1 MFRKKI
7 LTILA
12 VITLL
17 GVCPVRATTWTSGH
31 HEIVDGDVYGE
42 LDIYNDV
49 TLDIFGGDIFP
60 LWAFDNTLTN
70 WYDGTM
76 DYFRA
81 YDSSVVDIYGCNLT
95 QSLWA
100 TEDSTINLR
109 GGSLGRF
116 TSDANGIMNLY
127 AYDVVHHT
135 TGGFWDGGW
144 VEGKYLDSDEYFSF
158 SLKDSDTFSHINIV
172 PEPSTLI
179 LVGIGGLMLR
189 KRN

>member
-1 MFRKKI
+1 MKTK
-7 LTILA
+7 A
-12 VITLL
+12 MVIIIMVLWT
-17 GVCPVRATTWTSGH
+17 GVCPVKAEIWTSGH
-31 HEIVDGDVYGE
+31 YEINDGDSYWE
-42 LDIYNDV
+42 LEIYNDV
-49 TLDIFGGDIFP
+49 TLDIYGGDIFS

-76 DYFRA
+76 DYFRV
-81 YDSSVVDIYGCNLT
+81 YDSSVVNIYGCNLT

-172 PEPSTLI
+172 PEPATLLLLALGI
-179 LVGIGGLMLR
+179 LGMR